1 MPLCLP
7 HSIQSRL
14 VSICRIRRLKWCQ
27 QLKNM
32 KKNNSVLACTAAALE
47 IIKNMKY
54 NQLFLCLH
62 CNPSSGAERHTTIG
76 NSISHRIGTVSTA
89 SLMNE
94 WFALVAPSM
103 TASGERHRKRRKN
116 HSKIFRSSHHRRRR
130 WSCFVCFSDDDD
142 TNEFNSMSFWRWQR
156 RSSLDSSSDLRKI
169 HSSNEQKKNCKT
181 QFFVHVVWF
190 FSLKFY

>member
-103 TASGERHRKRRKN
+103 TASGERHHKRRKN
-116 HSKIFRSSHHRRRR
+116 HSQIFALHIIADAADLAS
-130 WSCFVCFSDDDD
+130 FVSLMMMTRMNSIRCRFDDDREEVHL
-142 TNEFNSMSFWRWQR
+142 T
-156 RSSLDSSSDLRKI
+156 LLRKS
-169 HSSNEQKKNCKT
+169 HSSNEQKKTAKLNFLCMM
-181 QFFVHVVWF
+181 WF